1 MIKKIQMKLKHH
13 LFTDKKNKPAVVT
26 IGSFDGVHLGHQKV
40 LNDLKDIAKND
51 NARTVVISFEP
62 HPRIFFNPD
71 TDLRLL
77 TTADEKA
84 KLLSQQNIDE
94 LILQKFDDKFA
105 KQDAETFIKKLVEN
119 LNMTDLLI
127 GYDNRFGKDRKG
139 TFDFVKTLEQKYG
152 FKTHKIEPLIIDGK
166 PVSSSII
173 RKALSNGDVQSAQTY
188 LGRPYALTG
197 KVVEGNRLGRTLGF
211 PTANIK
217 VDNTFKLIPKQG
229 VYLVKSIIDNQ
240 PVFGMM
246 NIGFRPTINGKKQI
260 MEIHFFD
267 FNGDLYGKSIPVYF
281 LERLRDEQKFPN
293 LEALKN
299 QLKKDAVLSR
309 QIIAKQLNS

>member
-1 MIKKIQMKLKHH
+1 MQMKLKHH
-13 LFTDKKNKPAVVT
+13 LSTDKSTKPAVVT

-40 LNDLKDIAKND
+40 LNDLKAIAKNK

-62 HPRIFFNPD
+62 HPRLFFNPD
-71 TDLRLL
+71 MDLRLL
-77 TTADEKA
+77 TSADEKA
-84 KLLSQQNIDE
+84 ELLSQQNIDE
-94 LILQKFDDKFA
+94 LVLQKFDDEFA
-105 KQDAETFIKKLVEN
+105 GQDAETFVRKLVEN

-127 GYDNRFGKDRKG
+127 GYDHRFGKDRKG
-139 TFDFVKTLEQKYG
+139 TFDFVKSLEPKYG
-152 FKTHKIEPLIIDGK
+152 YKTHKIEPLIIDGQ

-173 RKALSNGDVQSAQTY
+173 RKVLLDGYVRLAQTY
-188 LGRPYALTG
+188 LGRPYVLTG
-197 KVVEGNRLGRTLGF
+197 QVVEGNRLGRTLGF

-217 VDNTFKLIPKQG
+217 VGAPYKLIPKQG

-246 NIGFRPTINGKKQI
+246 NIGVRPTIDGKKQI

-281 LERLRDEQKFPN
+281 LERLRDEQKFPS
-293 LEALKN
+293 LEALQN
-299 QLKKDAVLSR
+299 QLKKDAEVSR
-309 QIIAKQLNS
+309 QMISKNFRGNK

>member
-1 MIKKIQMKLKHH
+1 MKLKHH
-13 LFTDKKNKPAVVT
+13 LSTDKSTKPAVVT

-40 LNDLKDIAKND
+40 LNDLKTIAKNN

-62 HPRIFFNPD
+62 HPRLFFNPN

-77 TTADEKA
+77 TTIEEKA
-84 KLLSQQNIDE
+84 ELLSQQNIDE
-94 LILQKFDDKFA
+94 LVLQKFDDEFA
-105 KQDAETFIKKLVEN
+105 KQDAETFIKKLVKN
-119 LNMTDLLI
+119 LNMTNLLI
-127 GYDNRFGKDRKG
+127 GYDHRFGKDRKG
-139 TFDFVKTLEQKYG
+139 TFDFVKSLEQKYG

-173 RKALSNGDVQSAQTY
+173 RKALLDGDVRLVQTY
-188 LGRPYALTG
+188 LGRPYVLTG
-197 KVVEGNRLGRTLGF
+197 QVVEGNRLGRTLGF

-217 VDNTFKLIPKQG
+217 VGAPYKLIPKQG

-246 NIGFRPTINGKKQI
+246 NIGVRPTIDGKKQI

-281 LERLRDEQKFPN
+281 LERLRDEQKFPS
-293 LEALKN
+293 LEALQN
-299 QLKKDAVLSR
+299 QLKKDAEVSR
-309 QIIAKQLNS
+309 QMISKNFRGNK